1 MHQSSTRNSRSRKEV
16 PDMEHIVLSILL
28 IAVFVCTDLLP
39 LMRDKNS
46 EKKAVWFAIPV
57 YAAALLI
64 NILVGLGV
72 SVYSDPA
79 VVAFLDSLM
88 KSKG

>member
-1 MHQSSTRNSRSRKEV
+1 
-16 PDMEHIVLSILL
+16 MEHIILSVLL
-28 IAVFVCTDLLP
+28 IAVLVCTDLLP

-64 NILVGLGV
+64 NILIGLGV

-79 VVAFLDSLM
+79 VAAFLDSFI

>member
-1 MHQSSTRNSRSRKEV
+1 
-16 PDMEHIVLSILL
+16 
-28 IAVFVCTDLLP
+28 
-39 LMRDKNS
+39 MRDKNS

-57 YAAALLI
+57 YVAALLI

-72 SVYSDPA
+72 SVYLDPA